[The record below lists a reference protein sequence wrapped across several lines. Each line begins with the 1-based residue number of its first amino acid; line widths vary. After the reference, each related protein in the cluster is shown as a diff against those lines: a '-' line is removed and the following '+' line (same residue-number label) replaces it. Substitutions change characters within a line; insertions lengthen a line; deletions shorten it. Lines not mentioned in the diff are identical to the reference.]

1 LTDSITIFGIGIAAF
16 VASNIDDT
24 FILILLFVT
33 PELLAPNVIVGQFLG
48 IVILVMISSSAALI
62 TLAVPTFVIGFME
75 IIPVAIGIKKLLES
89 REKPETEIQNR
100 KKANISFL
108 SVMAITE
115 SNGGDDI
122 GVFTPLFAKYNGIG
136 DYTLLISLLMTMTGI
151 WCIVTYYFIRHTFIV
166 TRINLLSQVVSPL
179 ALISIGVYVILD
191 SVYYLVI
198 QLPQFYTLL

>member
-122 GVFTPLFAKYNGIG
+122 GVFTPLFAKYNGQE
-136 DYTLLISLLMTMTGI
+136 T
-151 WCIVTYYFIRHTFIV
+151 
-166 TRINLLSQVVSPL
+166 
-179 ALISIGVYVILD
+179 ILFL
-191 SVYYLVI
+191 YL
-198 QLPQFYTLL
+198 Y